1 MALRS
6 DDRKL
11 SFEILSR
18 SMSLEEDEALFFYRS
33 NSNPIKNGVVGFA
46 IGGDDAASWV
56 GDNEKEESGV
66 EVSST
71 AKQPNGRERE
81 KKRRKKKKGEGIN

>member
-46 IGGDDAASWV
+46 IGGDDAAS
-56 GDNEKEESGV
+56 
-66 EVSST
+66 
-71 AKQPNGRERE
+71 
-81 KKRRKKKKGEGIN
+81 